1 MEVGF
6 AFEPPYGAWHRAA
19 SDHGQGLEGGLG
31 HHSMIPTGS
40 RGGD

>member
-31 HHSMIPTGS
+31 TPLNDPY
-40 RGGD
+40 R